1 MPFWWRPD
9 GHGSA
14 ADAPSAQY
22 EPATHSKH
30 AVSPDASWYLP
41 AAHLAHEPC
50 SVLGCTVPGLH
61 AVGSAAPVEQK
72 APAGHATQSSTLVI
86 DRLSAVI
93 VPFWWRPDGHGSA
106 ADAPASQY
114 EPVTHTKH
122 AVSPCPCWYLP
133 ATQAVQL
140 SEPAAGA
147 TVPAGQGEGAV
158 EPARHML
165 PAGQGWQPDWEGR
178 PDSLP

>member
-1 MPFWWRPD
+1 MVPFWWRPDGHGSGADDPFTQYDPEGHSTQSSSLVIEMLSAAIVPFWWRPD

-30 AVSPDASWYLP
+30 AVSPEASWYLP

-72 APAGHATQSSTLVI
+72 APAGHSTQS
-86 DRLSAVI
+86 
-93 VPFWWRPDGHGSA
+93 
-106 ADAPASQY
+106 
-114 EPVTHTKH
+114 
-122 AVSPCPCWYLP
+122 
-133 ATQAVQL
+133 
-140 SEPAAGA
+140 
-147 TVPAGQGEGAV
+147 
-158 EPARHML
+158 
-165 PAGQGWQPDWEGR
+165 
-178 PDSLP
+178 